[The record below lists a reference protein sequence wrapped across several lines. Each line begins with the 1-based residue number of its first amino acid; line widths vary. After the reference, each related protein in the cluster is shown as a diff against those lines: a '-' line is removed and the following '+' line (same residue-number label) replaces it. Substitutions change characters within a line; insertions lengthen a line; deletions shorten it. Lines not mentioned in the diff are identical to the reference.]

1 MSDAPP
7 IAPPPGI
14 PPDERSDE
22 LPPLAPPPGGERSRN
37 GSSNGASNGA
47 APAGSRGHDRVPP
60 HSLESEVSV
69 LGACLI
75 SNDAVTVALELL
87 KPEDFYRNA
96 HRVVFEAVQALATAS
111 EPVDAVTVTEWLS
124 RHGRLDEVGGAAALY
139 DLTDQVPTAANA
151 AYYARIVRDRSLLRH
166 LIEAGGKVTQLGYE
180 PTDDAL
186 AAVDRAESIVYELSQ
201 TGGSSEL
208 EPLNKLLADTF
219 ANIEKLSM
227 ERSEVTGLATGFD
240 DLDRITAGLQKQNL
254 VIIAAR
260 PSMGKSGLALGIAE
274 YVAIDTRKPVL
285 LFSLEMSR
293 TEIVNRMLSSQARID
308 SGRLRTGRLE
318 DSHWRTLGEALGR
331 MNDAP
336 LYIDDTASITM
347 LEIRAKARRLNQR
360 MKDKGGLSL
369 VIVDYLQLM
378 SSGPGRRSDNRVQ
391 EVAEFSRGLKMLAKE
406 LDVPVIALSQ
416 LSRQPE
422 TRTDKRPMLSD
433 LRESGSI
440 EQDAD
445 IVGFIY
451 RDEVYDNESPDKGT
465 AELII
470 AKHRNGAVGKVQLAF
485 LAHFA
490 KFANLSRR
498 PAAYAP
504 AGGGAPA
511 AASASY
517 GGPDDGGWDGG
528 GAHSPV

>member
-7 IAPPPGI
+7 IAPPPGL
-14 PPDERSDE
+14 PPDD
-22 LPPLAPPPGGERSRN
+22 LPPYAG
-37 GSSNGASNGA
+37 NGAPDGPRGSGA
-47 APAGSRGHDRVPP
+47 RGADRVPP
-60 HSLESEVSV
+60 HSLEAEVSV
-69 LGACLI
+69 LGSCLI
-75 SNDAVTVALELL
+75 SKDAVVVALELL
-87 KPEDFYRNA
+87 KPDDFYRNA
-96 HRVVFEAVQALATAS
+96 HRVVFEAVQALAGAS

-124 RHGRLDEVGGAAALY
+124 RHGRLDDVGGAAALY

-151 AYYARIVRDRSLLRH
+151 SYYARIVRDRSLLRN

-186 AAVDRAESIVYELSQ
+186 AAVDRAETIVYELSQ
-201 TGGSSEL
+201 AGGASEL
-208 EPLNKLLADTF
+208 QPLNELLTESF
-219 ANIEKLSM
+219 ENLERLSK

-240 DLDRITAGLQKQNL
+240 DLDRLTAGLQKQNL

-285 LFSLEMSR
+285 LFSLEMSK

-308 SGRLRTGRLE
+308 SGRLRTGRL
-318 DSHWRTLGEALGR
+318 DDPHWRALGEALGR

-336 LYIDDTASITM
+336 LYIDDTPSITM
-347 LEIRAKARRLNQR
+347 LEIRAKARRLDQR
-360 MKDKGGLSL
+360 MKSVGGLSL
-369 VIVDYLQLM
+369 IVVDYLQLM
-378 SSGPGRRSDNRVQ
+378 SSNRRTDNRVQ

-406 LDVPVIALSQ
+406 LDVPVVALSQ

-422 TRTDKRPMLSD
+422 ARTDKRPMLSD

-451 RDEVYDNESPDKGT
+451 RDEVYDSESPDKGT

-485 LAHFA
+485 LGHYA

-498 PAAYAP
+498 PAGSGQPGAP
-504 AGGGAPA
+504 APA
-511 AASASY
+511 AAP
-517 GGPDDGGWDGG
+517 GGDGWGG
-528 GAHSPV
+528 GGVSPV

>member
-7 IAPPPGI
+7 IAPPPGL
-14 PPDERSDE
+14 PPDD
-22 LPPLAPPPGGERSRN
+22 LPPYAG
-37 GSSNGASNGA
+37 NGAPDGTRGSGA
-47 APAGSRGHDRVPP
+47 RGAERVPP
-60 HSLESEVSV
+60 HSLEAEVSV
-69 LGACLI
+69 LGSCLI
-75 SNDAVTVALELL
+75 SKDAVVVALEVL
-87 KPEDFYRNA
+87 KPDDFYRNA
-96 HRVVFEAVQALATAS
+96 HRVVFEAVQALSGAS

-124 RHGRLDEVGGAAALY
+124 RHGRLDDVGGAAALY

-151 AYYARIVRDRSLLRH
+151 AYYARIVRDRALLRN

-186 AAVDRAESIVYELSQ
+186 AAVDRAETIVYELSQ
-201 TGGSSEL
+201 AGGASEL
-208 EPLNKLLADTF
+208 QPLNELLTESFEKL
-219 ANIEKLSM
+219 EKLSK
-227 ERSEVTGLATGFD
+227 EGSEVTGLSTGFD
-240 DLDRITAGLQKQNL
+240 DLDRLTAGLQKQNL

-274 YVAIDTRKPVL
+274 YVAIDTNKPVL
-285 LFSLEMSR
+285 LFSLEMSK
-293 TEIVNRMLSSQARID
+293 TEIVNRMLSSQARIE
-308 SGRLRTGRLE
+308 SGRLRTGRL
-318 DSHWRTLGEALGR
+318 DDPHWRALGEALGR

-336 LYIDDTASITM
+336 LYIDDTPSITM
-347 LEIRAKARRLNQR
+347 LEIRAKARRLDQR
-360 MKDKGGLSL
+360 MKSVGGLSL
-369 VIVDYLQLM
+369 IVVDYLQLM
-378 SSGPGRRSDNRVQ
+378 SSNRRTDNRVQ

-406 LDVPVIALSQ
+406 LDVPVVALSQ

-422 TRTDKRPMLSD
+422 SRTDKRPMLSD

-485 LAHFA
+485 LAHYA

-498 PAAYAP
+498 PAGSGQPVAPVPAAAP
-504 AGGGAPA
+504 AG
-511 AASASY
+511 
-517 GGPDDGGWDGG
+517 DGWDGG
-528 GAHSPV
+528 GSPV

>member
-7 IAPPPGI
+7 IAPPPGL
-14 PPDERSDE
+14 PDDRAAAVNGNGDGS
-22 LPPLAPPPGGERSRN
+22 AP
-37 GSSNGASNGA
+37 
-47 APAGSRGHDRVPP
+47 RGPDRVPP
-60 HSLESEVSV
+60 HSLEAEVSV
-69 LGACLI
+69 LGSCLI
-75 SNDAVTVALELL
+75 SKDAAVLALELL
-87 KPEDFYRNA
+87 KPDDFYRNA
-96 HRVVFEAVQALATAS
+96 HRVVFEAVQALAGAN

-151 AYYARIVRDRSLLRH
+151 AYYARIVRDRALLRR
-166 LIEAGGKVTQLGYE
+166 LIEAGGRVTQLGYE

-186 AAVDRAESIVYELSQ
+186 QSVDRAESIVYELSQ
-201 TGGSSEL
+201 AGGTAEL
-208 EPLNKLLADTF
+208 QPLNTLLTESF
-219 ANIEKLSM
+219 EQLEKLSK

-240 DLDRITAGLQKQNL
+240 DLDRLTAGLQRQNL
-254 VIIAAR
+254 VIVAAR

-285 LFSLEMSR
+285 LFSLEMSK

-318 DSHWRTLGEALGR
+318 DAHWRALGEALGR

-336 LYIDDTASITM
+336 LYIDDTPSITM
-347 LEIRAKARRLNQR
+347 LEIRAKARRLKQR
-360 MKDKGGLSL
+360 AGLEL
-369 VIVDYLQLM
+369 IVVDYLQLM
-378 SSGPGRRSDNRVQ
+378 TANRRTDNRVQ

-406 LDVPVIALSQ
+406 LDVPVVALSQ

-422 TRTDKRPMLSD
+422 ARTDKRPMLSD

-451 RDEVYDNESPDKGT
+451 RDEVYDADSPDKGT

-485 LAHFA
+485 LSHYA

-498 PAAYAP
+498 PVG
-504 AGGGAPA
+504 AGGPPVAPPPDPGAGA
-511 AASASY
+511 
-517 GGPDDGGWDGG
+517 GLGPGPGPGAG
-528 GAHSPV
+528 PGAHSPV

>member
-14 PPDERSDE
+14 PPDDRPEDPLEDRPPSSRER
-22 LPPLAPPPGGERSRN
+22 
-37 GSSNGASNGA
+37 SSNGASNGSA
-47 APAGSRGHDRVPP
+47 RGGSRGHDRVPP

-75 SNDAVTVALELL
+75 SSDAVTVALELL
-87 KPEDFYRNA
+87 KPDDFYRNA
-96 HRVVFEAVQALATAS
+96 HRVVFEAIQALSTAS

-186 AAVDRAESIVYELSQ
+186 ASVDRAESIVYELSQ
-201 TGGSSEL
+201 TGGSKEL
-208 EPLNKLLADTF
+208 EPLNKLLSETF
-219 ANIEKLSM
+219 ANIEKLSLQ
-227 ERSEVTGLATGFD
+227 RSEVTGLATGFD

-274 YVAIDTRKPVL
+274 YVAIDTRRPVL

-308 SGRLRTGRLE
+308 SGRLRTGRLD
-318 DSHWRTLGEALGR
+318 DSHWRTLSEALGR

-347 LEIRAKARRLNQR
+347 LEIRAKARRLHQR
-360 MKDKGGLSL
+360 MKKDKGGLSL
-369 VIVDYLQLM
+369 IIVDYLQLM
-378 SSGPGRRSDNRVQ
+378 SSGPSRRSDNRVQ

-422 TRTDKRPMLSD
+422 SRTDKRPMLSD

-451 RDEVYDNESPDKGT
+451 RDEVYDSDSPDKGT

-498 PAAYAP
+498 PAAYSP
-504 AGGGAPA
+504 AGGGGPAPA
-511 AASASY
+511 PASY
-517 GGPDDGGWDGG
+517 GAPGDGWDGG
-528 GAHSPV
+528 GGHSPV

>member
-1 MSDAPP
+1 M
-7 IAPPPGI
+7 
-14 PPDERSDE
+14 
-22 LPPLAPPPGGERSRN
+22 N
-37 GSSNGASNGA
+37 GSS
-47 APAGSRGHDRVPP
+47 RGPDRVPP
-60 HSLESEVSV
+60 HSLEAEVSV
-69 LGACLI
+69 LGSCLI
-75 SNDAVTVALELL
+75 SKDAVSVALEVL
-87 KPEDFYRNA
+87 KPDDFYRNA
-96 HRVVFEAVQALATAS
+96 HRVVFEAVQALGTAN
-111 EPVDAVTVTEWLS
+111 EPVDAVTVTEWLA

-151 AYYARIVRDRSLLRH
+151 AYYARIVRDRSLLRR
-166 LIEAGGKVTQLGYE
+166 LIEAGGRVTQLGYE

-186 AAVDRAESIVYELSQ
+186 QAVDRAETIVYELSQ
-201 TGGSSEL
+201 SGGSGEL
-208 EPLNKLLADTF
+208 QPLNTLLEETF
-219 ANIEKLSM
+219 ENLEKLAR

-240 DLDRITAGLQKQNL
+240 DLDRLTAGLQRQNL
-254 VIIAAR
+254 VIVAAR

-308 SGRLRTGRLE
+308 SGRLRTGRL
-318 DSHWRTLGEALGR
+318 DDAHWRALGDALGR

-336 LYIDDTASITM
+336 LYIDDTPSITM
-347 LEIRAKARRLNQR
+347 LEIRAKARRLKQR
-360 MKDKGGLSL
+360 VGLEL
-369 VIVDYLQLM
+369 IVVDYLQLM
-378 SSGPGRRSDNRVQ
+378 SSNRRTDNRVQ

-406 LDVPVIALSQ
+406 LNVPVVALSQ

-422 TRTDKRPMLSD
+422 SRTDKRPMLSD

-451 RDEVYDNESPDKGT
+451 RDEVYDADSPDKGM

-498 PAAYAP
+498 PAGP
-504 AGGGAPA
+504 GGPGGGPGGMPPA
-511 AASASY
+511 APVGAPPS
-517 GGPDDGGWDGG
+517 GGWDGG
-528 GAHSPV
+528 GGTSPV

>member
-7 IAPPPGI
+7 IAPPPGL
-14 PPDERSDE
+14 PPDD
-22 LPPLAPPPGGERSRN
+22 LPPYAGNDASDGAR
-37 GSSNGASNGA
+37 GSGARGA
-47 APAGSRGHDRVPP
+47 DRVPP

-69 LGACLI
+69 LGSCLI
-75 SNDAVTVALELL
+75 SKDAVVVALEVL
-87 KPEDFYRNA
+87 KPDDFYRNA
-96 HRVVFEAVQALATAS
+96 HRVVFEAVQALSGAS

-124 RHGRLDEVGGAAALY
+124 RHGRLDDVGGAAALY

-151 AYYARIVRDRSLLRH
+151 AYYARIVRDRALLRN

-186 AAVDRAESIVYELSQ
+186 AAVDRAETIVYELSQ
-201 TGGSSEL
+201 AGGASEL
-208 EPLNKLLADTF
+208 QPLNELLTESF
-219 ANIEKLSM
+219 ENLEKLSK

-240 DLDRITAGLQKQNL
+240 DLDRLTAGLQKQNL
-254 VIIAAR
+254 FIIAAR

-285 LFSLEMSR
+285 LFSLEMSK
-293 TEIVNRMLSSQARID
+293 TEIVNRMLSSQARIE
-308 SGRLRTGRLE
+308 SGRLRTGRL
-318 DSHWRTLGEALGR
+318 DDPHWRALGEALGR

-336 LYIDDTASITM
+336 LYIDDTPSITM
-347 LEIRAKARRLNQR
+347 LEIRAKARRLDQR
-360 MKDKGGLSL
+360 MKSAGGLSL
-369 VIVDYLQLM
+369 IVVDYLQLM
-378 SSGPGRRSDNRVQ
+378 SSNRRTDNRVQ

-406 LDVPVIALSQ
+406 LDVPVVALSQ

-422 TRTDKRPMLSD
+422 ARTDKRPMLSD

-485 LAHFA
+485 LAHYA

-498 PAAYAP
+498 PAGSGQPGAPVPAAAP
-504 AGGGAPA
+504 AG
-511 AASASY
+511 
-517 GGPDDGGWDGG
+517 DGWDGG
-528 GAHSPV
+528 GSPV

>member
-14 PPDERSDE
+14 PPDER
-22 LPPLAPPPGGERSRN
+22 PPSAG
-37 GSSNGASNGA
+37 NGASNGG
-47 APAGSRGHDRVPP
+47 APRGSDRGSDRGGDRGSDRVPP

-75 SNDAVTVALELL
+75 SIDAVTVALELL
-87 KPEDFYRNA
+87 KPDDFYRNA
-96 HRVVFEAVQALATAS
+96 HRVVFEAIQALATAT
-111 EPVDAVTVTEWLS
+111 EPVDAVTVTEWLQ

-166 LIEAGGKVTQLGYE
+166 LIDAGGKVTQLGYE

-186 AAVDRAESIVYELSQ
+186 AAVDRAESIVYELSR
-201 TGGSSEL
+201 TGGSTEL
-208 EPLNKLLADTF
+208 EPLNKLLADIYE
-219 ANIEKLSM
+219 NIELLSQQ
-227 ERSEVTGLATGFD
+227 RSEVTGLATGFD

-254 VIIAAR
+254 IIIAAR

-274 YVAIDTRKPVL
+274 YVAIDTQKPVL

-318 DSHWRTLGEALGR
+318 DSHWRALGDALGR
-331 MNDAP
+331 MSDAP

-360 MKDKGGLSL
+360 LKSRKRDKDGEEGGLAL
-369 VIVDYLQLM
+369 IIVDYLQLM
-378 SSGPGRRSDNRVQ
+378 SSNPGRRSDNRVQ

-406 LDVPVIALSQ
+406 LNVPVIALSQ

-422 TRTDKRPMLSD
+422 SRTDKRPMLSD

-451 RDEVYDNESPDKGT
+451 RDEVYDSDSPDKGT

-498 PAAYAP
+498 AA
-504 AGGGAPA
+504 AGAVPGGAPTA
-511 AASASY
+511 PASY
-517 GGPDDGGWDGG
+517 GAPDAGWDGG
-528 GAHSPV
+528 GANSPV

>member
-7 IAPPPGI
+7 IAPPPGL
-14 PPDERSDE
+14 PPDDRPSAAGRST
-22 LPPLAPPPGGERSRN
+22 
-37 GSSNGASNGA
+37 SNGA
-47 APAGSRGHDRVPP
+47 ASAPRGADRVPP
-60 HSLESEVSV
+60 HSLEAEVSV
-69 LGACLI
+69 LGSCLI
-75 SNDAVTVALELL
+75 SKDAVVVALELL
-87 KPEDFYRNA
+87 KPDDFYRNA
-96 HRVVFEAVQALATAS
+96 HRVVFEAVQALSSTS

-151 AYYARIVRDRSLLRH
+151 AYYARLVRDRALLRN

-186 AAVDRAESIVYELSQ
+186 SAVDRAESIVYELSQ
-201 TGGSSEL
+201 AGGSSEL
-208 EPLNKLLADTF
+208 QPLNELLTESF
-219 ANIEKLSM
+219 ENLEKLSK

-240 DLDRITAGLQKQNL
+240 DLDRLTAGLQKQNL

-285 LFSLEMSR
+285 LFSLEMSK

-318 DSHWRTLGEALGR
+318 DSHWRALGEALGR

-336 LYIDDTASITM
+336 LYIDDTPSITM
-347 LEIRAKARRLNQR
+347 LEIRAKARRLDQR
-360 MKDKGGLSL
+360 MKSSGGLSL
-369 VIVDYLQLM
+369 IVVDYLQLM
-378 SSGPGRRSDNRVQ
+378 SSNKRSDNRVQ

-406 LDVPVIALSQ
+406 LDVPVVALSQ

-422 TRTDKRPMLSD
+422 ARTDKRPMLSD

-498 PAAYAP
+498 PTSTGAP
-504 AGGGAPA
+504 GGGP
-511 AASASY
+511 
-517 GGPDDGGWDGG
+517 PVDGRGG
-528 GAHSPV
+528 GGVSPV

>member
-7 IAPPPGI
+7 IAPPPGFADDR
-14 PPDERSDE
+14 PPRDENGGRNRSDG
-22 LPPLAPPPGGERSRN
+22 APV
-37 GSSNGASNGA
+37 
-47 APAGSRGHDRVPP
+47 RGPDRVPP

-69 LGACLI
+69 LGSCLI
-75 SNDAVTVALELL
+75 SKDAVVIALELL
-87 KPEDFYRNA
+87 KPDDFYRNA
-96 HRVVFEAVQALATAS
+96 HRVVFEAIQALSAQS

-124 RHGRLDEVGGAAALY
+124 RHARLDEVGGAAALY

-151 AYYARIVRDRSLLRH
+151 AYYARIVRDRSLLRR
-166 LIEAGGKVTQLGYE
+166 LIDAGARVTQLGYE

-186 AAVDRAESIVYELSQ
+186 QTVDRAESIVYDLAQ
-201 TGGSSEL
+201 TGNAGDFT
-208 EPLNKLLADTF
+208 PLNDLLTESF
-219 ANIEKLSM
+219 ERLELLSK

-240 DLDRITAGLQKQNL
+240 DLDRLTAGLQPQNL

-260 PSMGKSGLALGIAE
+260 PSMGKSGLALGVAE
-274 YVAIDTRKPVL
+274 YVAIDTRKSVL
-285 LFSLEMSR
+285 LFSLEMSKV
-293 TEIVNRMLSSQARID
+293 EIVNRMLSSQARVD

-318 DSHWRTLGEALGR
+318 DGHWRALGEALGR
-331 MNDAP
+331 MSDAP
-336 LYIDDTASITM
+336 LYIDDTPSITL
-347 LEIRAKARRLNQR
+347 LEIRAKARRLKQR
-360 MKDKGGLSL
+360 VGLDL
-369 VIVDYLQLM
+369 IIVDYLQLM
-378 SSGPGRRSDNRVQ
+378 SSNKRSDNRVQ

-406 LDVPVIALSQ
+406 LDIPVVALSQ

-422 TRTDKRPMLSD
+422 SRTDKRPMLSD

-451 RDEVYDNESPDKGT
+451 RDEVYDADSPDKGT

-485 LAHFA
+485 LAHYA

-498 PAAYAP
+498 PQAAGTQP
-504 AGGGAPA
+504 VGMPG
-511 AASASY
+511 AAS
-517 GGPDDGGWDGG
+517 
-528 GAHSPV
+528 PV

>member
-7 IAPPPGI
+7 IAPPPGL
-14 PPDERSDE
+14 PDDR
-22 LPPLAPPPGGERSRN
+22 PAA
-37 GSSNGASNGA
+37 SSGASNGA
-47 APAGSRGHDRVPP
+47 MNGASRGPDRVPP
-60 HSLESEVSV
+60 HSLEAEVSV
-69 LGACLI
+69 LGSCLI
-75 SNDAVTVALELL
+75 SKDAVAVALEVL
-87 KPEDFYRNA
+87 KPDDFYRNA
-96 HRVVFEAVQALATAS
+96 HRVVFEAVQALGTAS
-111 EPVDAVTVTEWLS
+111 EPVDAVTVTEWLA

-151 AYYARIVRDRSLLRH
+151 SYYARIVRDRSLLRR
-166 LIEAGGKVTQLGYE
+166 LIEAGGRVTQLGYE

-186 AAVDRAESIVYELSQ
+186 QAVDRAETIVYELSQ
-201 TGGSSEL
+201 AGGSGEL
-208 EPLNKLLADTF
+208 QPLNTLLAESF
-219 ANIEKLSM
+219 ENLERLSR
-227 ERSEVTGLATGFD
+227 EHSEVTGLATGFD
-240 DLDRITAGLQKQNL
+240 DLDRLTAGLQRQNL
-254 VIIAAR
+254 VIVAAR

-308 SGRLRTGRLE
+308 SGRLRTGRL
-318 DSHWRTLGEALGR
+318 DDAHWRALGDALGR

-336 LYIDDTASITM
+336 LYIDDTPSITM
-347 LEIRAKARRLNQR
+347 LEIRAKARRLKQR
-360 MKDKGGLSL
+360 VGLEL
-369 VIVDYLQLM
+369 IVVDYLQLM
-378 SSGPGRRSDNRVQ
+378 SSNRRSDNRVQ

-406 LDVPVIALSQ
+406 LDVPVVALSQ

-422 TRTDKRPMLSD
+422 SRTDKRPMLSD

-451 RDEVYDNESPDKGT
+451 RDEVYDADSPDKGT

-485 LAHFA
+485 LAHYA

-498 PAAYAP
+498 PASASGPGAP
-504 AGGGAPA
+504 APSGLDGGGGA
-511 AASASY
+511 
-517 GGPDDGGWDGG
+517 
-528 GAHSPV
+528 SPV

>member
-7 IAPPPGI
+7 IAPPPGL
-14 PPDERSDE
+14 PPDER
-22 LPPLAPPPGGERSRN
+22 PLRAGG
-37 GSSNGASNGA
+37 SNGAPTNGSGG
-47 APAGSRGHDRVPP
+47 AGRGSDRVPP

-69 LGACLI
+69 LGSCLI
-75 SNDAVTVALELL
+75 SKDAATVAIELL
-87 KPEDFYRNA
+87 KPDDFYRNA
-96 HRVVFEAVQALATAS
+96 HRVVFEAVQALAGAS

-151 AYYARIVRDRSLLRH
+151 AYYARIVRDRSLLRR

-186 AAVDRAESIVYELSQ
+186 QSVDRAESIVYELSQ
-201 TGGSSEL
+201 AGGASEL
-208 EPLNKLLADTF
+208 QPLNELLADSF
-219 ANIEKLSM
+219 ENLEKLSR

-240 DLDRITAGLQKQNL
+240 DLDRLTAGLQPQNL

-285 LFSLEMSR
+285 LFSLEMSK

-308 SGRLRTGRLE
+308 SGRLRTGRL
-318 DSHWRTLGEALGR
+318 DDAHWRALGEALGR

-336 LYIDDTASITM
+336 LYIDDTPSITM

-360 MKDKGGLSL
+360 MKGRGGLSL
-369 VIVDYLQLM
+369 IVVDYLQLM
-378 SSGPGRRSDNRVQ
+378 SSGSRRSDNRVQ

-406 LDVPVIALSQ
+406 LDVPVVALSQ

-422 TRTDKRPMLSD
+422 SRTDKRPMLSD

-451 RDEVYDNESPDKGT
+451 RDEVYDAESPHKGT

-485 LAHFA
+485 LAHYA

-498 PAAYAP
+498 APAAATPPTGAPVGAP
-504 AGGGAPA
+504 AGGWGAP
-511 AASASY
+511 
-517 GGPDDGGWDGG
+517 D
-528 GAHSPV
+528 SPV

>member
-1 MSDAPP
+1 
-7 IAPPPGI
+7 
-14 PPDERSDE
+14 
-22 LPPLAPPPGGERSRN
+22 
-37 GSSNGASNGA
+37 
-47 APAGSRGHDRVPP
+47 VPP
-60 HSLESEVSV
+60 HSLEAEVSV
-69 LGACLI
+69 LGSCLI
-75 SNDAVTVALELL
+75 SKDAVVVSLELL
-87 KPEDFYRNA
+87 KPDDFYRNA
-96 HRVVFEAVQALATAS
+96 HRVVFEAVQALSSAS

-151 AYYARIVRDRSLLRH
+151 SYYARIVRDRSLLRR
-166 LIEAGGKVTQLGYE
+166 LIDAGGRVTQLGYE

-186 AAVDRAESIVYELSQ
+186 ASVDRAETIVYELSQ
-201 TGGSSEL
+201 AGGSSEL
-208 EPLNKLLADTF
+208 QPLNELLTESF
-219 ANIEKLSM
+219 ENLEKLSK

-240 DLDRITAGLQKQNL
+240 DLDRLTAGLQKQNL

-285 LFSLEMSR
+285 MFSLEMSK

-308 SGRLRTGRLE
+308 SSRLRTGRLE
-318 DSHWRTLGEALGR
+318 DAHWRALGEALGR

-336 LYIDDTASITM
+336 LYIDDTPSITM
-347 LEIRAKARRLNQR
+347 LEIRAKARRLDQR
-360 MKDKGGLSL
+360 MKDRGGLSL
-369 VIVDYLQLM
+369 VVVDYLQLM
-378 SSGPGRRSDNRVQ
+378 SSNRRTDNRVQ

-406 LDVPVIALSQ
+406 LDVPVVALSQ

-422 TRTDKRPMLSD
+422 SRTDKRPMLSD

-451 RDEVYDNESPDKGT
+451 RDEVYDNDSPDKGT

-498 PAAYAP
+498 PQGTGAPVGAP
-504 AGGGAPA
+504 AGPPPA
-511 AASASY
+511 
-517 GGPDDGGWDGG
+517 DGGWGG
-528 GAHSPV
+528 PPSPV

>member
-7 IAPPPGI
+7 IAPPPGFA
-14 PPDERSDE
+14 DDRAS
-22 LPPLAPPPGGERSRN
+22 GGAN
-37 GSSNGASNGA
+37 GGSSRPSGA
-47 APAGSRGHDRVPP
+47 AVRGPDRVPP

-69 LGACLI
+69 LGSCLI
-75 SNDAVTVALELL
+75 SKDAVVTALKLL
-87 KPEDFYRNA
+87 QPDDFYRNA
-96 HRVVFEAVQALATAS
+96 HRVVFEAVQALAAQN

-124 RHGRLDEVGGAAALY
+124 RHARLDEVGGAAALY

-151 AYYARIVRDRSLLRH
+151 AYYARIVRDRSLLRR
-166 LIEAGGKVTQLGYE
+166 LIDAGARVTQLGYE

-186 AAVDRAESIVYELSQ
+186 QTVDRAESIVYDLAQSG
-201 TGGSSEL
+201 TAGDFT
-208 EPLNKLLADTF
+208 PLNELLTESF
-219 ANIEKLSM
+219 ERLELLSK

-240 DLDRITAGLQKQNL
+240 DLDRLTAGLQPQNL
-254 VIIAAR
+254 VIVAAR

-274 YVAIDTRKPVL
+274 YVAIDTRKSVL
-285 LFSLEMSR
+285 LFSLEMSKV
-293 TEIVNRMLSSQARID
+293 EIVNRMLSSQARVE

-318 DSHWRTLGEALGR
+318 DGHWRALGEALGR
-331 MNDAP
+331 MSDAP
-336 LYIDDTASITM
+336 LYIDDTPSITM
-347 LEIRAKARRLNQR
+347 LEIRAKARRLKQR
-360 MKDKGGLSL
+360 VGLDL

-378 SSGPGRRSDNRVQ
+378 SSNRRSDNRVQ

-406 LDVPVIALSQ
+406 LDIPVVALSQ

-422 TRTDKRPMLSD
+422 SRTDKRPMLSD

-445 IVGFIY
+445 IVSFIY
-451 RDEVYDNESPDKGT
+451 RDEVYDADSPDKGT

-485 LAHFA
+485 LAHYA

-498 PAAYAP
+498 PQSA
-504 AGGGAPA
+504 GGAPGGMPG
-511 AASASY
+511 AS
-517 GGPDDGGWDGG
+517 
-528 GAHSPV
+528 SPV

>member
-7 IAPPPGI
+7 IAPPPGLPDDR
-14 PPDERSDE
+14 PPHPAQGRSD
-22 LPPLAPPPGGERSRN
+22 
-37 GSSNGASNGA
+37 GSSNGSGVA
-47 APAGSRGHDRVPP
+47 RGPDRVPP
-60 HSLESEVSV
+60 HSLEAEVSV

-75 SNDAVTVALELL
+75 SKDAVVIALEVL
-87 KPEDFYRNA
+87 KPDDFYRNA

-151 AYYARIVRDRSLLRH
+151 TYYARLVRDRSLLRR
-166 LIEAGGKVTQLGYE
+166 LIDAGGRVTQLGYE

-186 AAVDRAESIVYELSQ
+186 QSVDRAESIVYELSQ
-201 TGGSSEL
+201 AGGASEIQ
-208 EPLNKLLADTF
+208 PLNELLTESF
-219 ANIEKLSM
+219 ENLERLSK

-240 DLDRITAGLQKQNL
+240 DLDRLTAGLQKQNL

-285 LFSLEMSR
+285 MFSLEMSK

-308 SGRLRTGRLE
+308 SSRLRTGRLE
-318 DSHWRTLGEALGR
+318 DAHWRALGEALGR

-336 LYIDDTASITM
+336 LYIDDTPSITL
-347 LEIRAKARRLNQR
+347 LEIRAKARRLKQR
-360 MKDKGGLSL
+360 RGLEL
-369 VIVDYLQLM
+369 IVVDYLQLM
-378 SSGPGRRSDNRVQ
+378 SSNRRTDNRVQ

-406 LDVPVIALSQ
+406 LDCPVVALSQ

-422 TRTDKRPMLSD
+422 SRTDKRPMLSD

-451 RDEVYDNESPDKGT
+451 RDEVYDNDSPDKGT
-465 AELII
+465 AELIV

-498 PAAYAP
+498 PPGAGAGPGAGAPSAAPQGAP
-504 AGGGAPA
+504 GGDGWSGGA
-511 AASASY
+511 
-517 GGPDDGGWDGG
+517 
-528 GAHSPV
+528 SPV